1 MEGDAGASRLTPND
15 PDDSSS
21 EVTAEDS
28 TESEV
33 GTDQTSTEV
42 TAEDS
47 ASEVTAEDSA
57 ESESGTDPA
66 GTAEVG
72 TDQTS
77 TEVTAEDSASEVTAE
92 DSAESESGTDPAG
105 TAEVGTDQ
113 TSTEVTAE
121 DSSSDVTA
129 EDSAESESGT
139 DPASTAEVGTDQTS
153 TEVTAED
160 SAESELTE
168 SDVEDSAESPEAA
181 DDARAASRL
190 GRGWLVGIAA
200 ALVVLA
206 GGVGAG
212 GAWALIQHH
221 DSVITARHDAAAVE
235 AAKTCVA
242 ATQAPDTATM
252 AASAQKIIECG
263 AGAFRSQ
270 AILYSSLLVE
280 AYQAAN
286 AHVEVSDLR
295 AAVERNNAD
304 GSIEVLV
311 PMRVK
316 VTNSETQNQE
326 AGYRLRVTMVS
337 DDGQYRI
344 SKLDQVAR

>member
-21 EVTAEDS
+21 
-28 TESEV
+28 TE
-33 GTDQTSTEV
+33 QTS
-42 TAEDS
+42 
-47 ASEVTAEDSA
+47 SEVTAEDSA
-57 ESESGTDPA
+57 HSPVGADHEA
-66 GTAEVG
+66 TAK
-72 TDQTS
+72 
-77 TEVTAEDSASEVTAE
+77 
-92 DSAESESGTDPAG
+92 DSAESEDPVVDELTG
-105 TAEVGTDQ
+105 SD
-113 TSTEVTAE
+113 AE
-121 DSSSDVTA
+121 DLAD
-129 EDSAESESGT
+129 
-139 DPASTAEVGTDQTS
+139 
-153 TEVTAED
+153 
-160 SAESELTE
+160 
-168 SDVEDSAESPEAA
+168 SPEPA
-181 DDARAASRL
+181 DDPRGASRL
-190 GRGWLVGIAA
+190 GRGWLIGIAA

-212 GAWALIQHH
+212 GYLALRSHQ
-221 DSVITARHDAAAVE
+221 DSRTTARHDAAAVE

-295 AAVERNNAD
+295 AAVERNNPD
-304 GSIEVLV
+304 GSVEVLV

-326 AGYRLRVTMVS
+326 AGYRLRVTMVL
-337 DDGQYRI
+337 DEGQYRI